1 MKLNPVL
8 SLALFALTAFSSR
21 PVFAQTADGSA
32 PKPET
37 ATTAGGA
44 VPRTADG
51 KPDFSGVWDHPYVP
65 DMAKTTKNGPLMS
78 QEGPGKLP
86 FTPAAQAEFDKYDPH
101 TDGDYTGACLPF
113 GYLRSFN
120 APYPIEIM
128 QTPKKIAFLF
138 EQNTWFHIAALDR
151 NHPKDVY
158 PTWFGDSVARWDG
171 DTLVIDTIGFNGK
184 TRLDTIGH
192 QHSDAM
198 HVVQRLTRLDG
209 QRLKMEITVDDPKTY
224 TEPWKN
230 TRVFALMKPG
240 SELMEYSCEEN
251 NRDYTQGHIK
261 RPAGE

>member
-1 MKLNPVL
+1 MKNTPAISFIL
-8 SLALFALTAFSSR
+8 LALAI
-21 PVFAQTADGSA
+21 PMVAQTPAPAKASA
-32 PKPET
+32 SSSI
-37 ATTAGGA
+37 
-44 VPRTADG
+44 PRMADG
-51 KPDFSGVWDHPYVP
+51 KPDLSGVWDHPYVP
-65 DMAKTTKNGPLMS
+65 DMARSTKNGALMS

-86 FTPAAQAEFDKYDPH
+86 FTPAAQAEFDKYDPAVQ
-101 TDGDYTGACLPF
+101 GDYTGACLPF

-151 NHPKDVY
+151 DHPKDVY
-158 PTWFGDSVARWDG
+158 PTWFGDSVGKWDG

-184 TRLDTIGH
+184 TRLDTVGH

-198 HVVQRLTRLDG
+198 HVTQKLTRLDA

-224 TEPWKN
+224 TQPWSN
-230 TRVFALMKPG
+230 TRIFALMKPG

-251 NRDYTQGHIK
+251 NRDLSQGHI
-261 RPAGE
+261 RPPAER